1 MDKKPKKQDQ
11 PSMPLFDGRKV
22 VCAKD
27 VMILTGKSLRTAYRI
42 LKDIRVSYNKAKH
55 QVVTTRELTEYLGI
69 RD

>member
-1 MDKKPKKQDQ
+1 MDKKPKKQNQ
-11 PSMPLFDGRKV
+11 PIMPLFEGRKV

-27 VMILTGKSLRTAYRI
+27 VMVLTGKSLRTAYRI